1 MSLRLGPFVPLFA
14 SAGVLLA
21 GNGMQATLIAI
32 RADAE
37 GFTTTEIGMM
47 GTAYFLGFIIACL
60 FTTSLIRRA
69 GHTRVFGAF
78 AAIAAICSLV
88 MALLV
93 DPWVWIGAR
102 LITGFCFS
110 AVLTVAE
117 SWLNEKAESGDRARI
132 FSVYRLVDLS
142 FVTCSQLLLPVI
154 GTGGFVAFAV
164 MAIAFCA
171 AVVPVSLSRSPAP
184 AIPESSKID
193 VLKLWK
199 VSPVAF
205 VGCFTIGM
213 TNSAFRTMGPVYAR
227 DVGLDV
233 SQVAYFMTAGIIGA
247 AVAQYPFGWL
257 SDRIDRRW
265 TLIAATS
272 GAVGAGV
279 FLSFFGDIGPNF
291 AYAGIF
297 MFGAFALPLYSLS
310 AAHANDFAHPGEYV
324 EISIAIILTFSAG
337 ALFGPAIVSVV
348 IENYGS
354 KGFFLYTSA
363 CHAIL
368 ILFVLYRM
376 TQRAVVPADQ
386 RSPFIALLRT
396 SPAIFRLGRNGAG
409 STKPSD

>member
-1 MSLRLGPFVPLFA
+1 MSMRLGPFIPLFA

-37 GFTTTEIGMM
+37 GFSTTEIGLM
-47 GTAYFLGFIIACL
+47 GTAYFAGFIIACL
-60 FTTSLIRRA
+60 FTTRLIRRA

-78 AAIAAICSLV
+78 AAVAAICSLI

-102 LITGFCFS
+102 LVTGFCFS

-117 SWLNEKAESGDRARI
+117 SWLNEKAESGDRARVLSI
-132 FSVYRLVDLS
+132 YRLVDLS
-142 FVTCSQLLLPVI
+142 FVTCSQLLLPII
-154 GTGGFVAFAV
+154 GTGGFIAFAL

-213 TNSAFRTMGPVYAR
+213 TNSAFRTMGPVYAQ
-227 DVGLDV
+227 DVGLGVD
-233 SQVAYFMTAGIIGA
+233 QVAYFMTAGIIGA

-265 TLIAATS
+265 ALITATG

-279 FLSFFGDIGPNF
+279 FLSMFGDLGAF
-291 AYAGIF
+291 HAYLGIF
-297 MFGAFALPLYSLS
+297 LFGAFALPLYSLS
-310 AAHANDFAHPGEYV
+310 AAHANDFAKPGEYV
-324 EISIAIILTFSAG
+324 ELSIAIILTFSAG
-337 ALFGPAIVSVV
+337 ALFGPLIVSFV
-348 IENYGS
+348 IESFGS
-354 KGFFLYTSA
+354 RGFFLYTSV
-363 CHAIL
+363 CHGSL
-368 ILFVLYRM
+368 ILFVLFRM
-376 TQRAVVPADQ
+376 TRRASVPAEE
-386 RSPFIALLRT
+386 RNPFVAFLRT
-396 SPAIFRLGRNGAG
+396 SPAIFRLGRHGHRG
-409 STKPSD
+409 EKTPE

>member
-37 GFTTTEIGMM
+37 GFSTTEIGLM

-78 AAIAAICSLV
+78 AAIAAICSLI
-88 MALLV
+88 MAMLV
-93 DPWVWIGAR
+93 DPWIWIGAR

-132 FSVYRLVDLS
+132 LSVYRLVDLS
-142 FVTCSQLLLPVI
+142 FVTCSQLLLPII
-154 GTGGFVAFAV
+154 GTDGFVAFAV

-171 AVVPVSLSRSPAP
+171 SIVPVSLSRSPAP
-184 AIPESSKID
+184 AVPDSSRID
-193 VLKLWK
+193 VFKLWK

-272 GAVGAGV
+272 GAVGAGA
-279 FLSFFGDIGPNF
+279 FLSLFGGLGPNF
-291 AYAGIF
+291 AYLGIF

-310 AAHANDFAHPGEYV
+310 AAHANDFAQPGEYV
-324 EISIAIILTFSAG
+324 EISIAVILTFSAG
-337 ALFGPAIVSVV
+337 ALFGPTIVSVV
-348 IENYGS
+348 IENFGS

-368 ILFVLYRM
+368 IVFVLYRM
-376 TQRAVVPADQ
+376 TRRAVVPADQ

-396 SPAIFRLGRNGAG
+396 SPAIFRLGRNVGGNEKA
-409 STKPSD
+409 SN

>member
-1 MSLRLGPFVPLFA
+1 MVR
-14 SAGVLLA
+14 
-21 GNGMQATLIAI
+21 N
-32 RADAE
+32 
-37 GFTTTEIGMM
+37 
-47 GTAYFLGFIIACL
+47 
-60 FTTSLIRRA
+60 
-69 GHTRVFGAF
+69 
-78 AAIAAICSLV
+78 
-88 MALLV
+88 
-93 DPWVWIGAR
+93 
-102 LITGFCFS
+102 
-110 AVLTVAE
+110 
-117 SWLNEKAESGDRARI
+117 
-132 FSVYRLVDLS
+132 
-142 FVTCSQLLLPVI
+142 
-154 GTGGFVAFAV
+154 
-164 MAIAFCA
+164 
-171 AVVPVSLSRSPAP
+171 
-184 AIPESSKID
+184 
-193 VLKLWK
+193 
-199 VSPVAF
+199 
-205 VGCFTIGM
+205 
-213 TNSAFRTMGPVYAR
+213 AR

-376 TQRAVVPADQ
+376 TRRAVVPADQ